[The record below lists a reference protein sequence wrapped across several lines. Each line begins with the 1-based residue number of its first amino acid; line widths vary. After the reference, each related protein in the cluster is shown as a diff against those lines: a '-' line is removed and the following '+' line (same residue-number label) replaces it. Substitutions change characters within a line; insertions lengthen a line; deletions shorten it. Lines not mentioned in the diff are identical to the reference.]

1 MKYSLTF
8 LFLLA
13 SIISECQVPG
23 MKWNVVLDGYNTVYM
38 ADIAVDNEGNTFIA
52 ANYTAD
58 LTIKELN
65 KKLPHAEHVHAMIM
79 KISPQGKPL
88 WAHGFNSPNDNRI
101 KDISIASNGDLLITG
116 FADGITNFP
125 SLGDTLS
132 RGNARELVDGRY
144 YQNHNGLYAA
154 RYSTKGICV
163 WVKYFD
169 CAWGEGLSIAANHLD
184 EVFVYY
190 YQNADLILDDKI
202 IVPFKGSKIANS
214 KLGII
219 RLDGKGELIEVRPM
233 GYEVSQSIIIR
244 HSIEFDSQNNCIV
257 YGVFQG
263 KILVSS
269 TDSIVTD
276 GYNNSID
283 TYVSKLD
290 PEGKV
295 IWKKHFGGSHTQRI
309 YKLVL
314 AEDNSIYFS
323 GGYDTECFV
332 SNGITVTQ
340 KTEGTRTYGESI
352 FHGHIYQNGE
362 IDYIYFQDK
371 PKNAY
376 TFDPRAIALDGNG
389 EVHVVGTYNDTLN
402 LAGTSLPAGYHNPQG
417 FHSLWKDGEAIEL
430 QQIGQNDEHFFHSW
444 LFEANNLTYAG
455 AAEYYGEK
463 GKLFQGSK
471 KIGLPAKDYGGSVVI
486 YGGSI
491 IPKPKDEEENPIASK
506 EQKEQNQINQ
516 LKPLMAC
523 LPESTLENSLPN
535 EWVPLNEILTSEV
548 APEISIPNNTELNV
562 SDSTQTFKEEIPCN
576 LVTISMEASV
586 YPNPT
591 RNALN
596 IKILGASGQL
606 NLEIRSAKG
615 QLIHKQT
622 ILESKSEELIQ
633 LDVSSI
639 ASGQYLVLISTPTH
653 QKILRFTV
661 SK

>member
-1 MKYSLTF
+1 
-8 LFLLA
+8 
-13 SIISECQVPG
+13 
-23 MKWNVVLDGYNTVYM
+23 MKWNIVLDGYNTVYM
-38 ADIAVDNEGNTFIA
+38 ADIAVDKEGNTFVA

-65 KKLPHAEHVHAMIM
+65 KKLPRAEHVHAMIM

-88 WAHGFNSPNDNRI
+88 WAHGFNSPNDNSI

-116 FADGITNFP
+116 FADGITDFP
-125 SLGDTLS
+125 SIGDTLS
-132 RGNARELVDGRY
+132 RGKARELVDNRY

-154 RYSTKGICV
+154 RYSTKGKCI
-163 WVKYFD
+163 WVKYFE
-169 CAWGEGLSIAANHLD
+169 CAWGEGLSIAGNNLD

-190 YQNADLILDDKI
+190 YQNSDLLLDNKT
-202 IVPFKGSKIANS
+202 IVPFKGSKSANS

-233 GYEVSQSIIIR
+233 GYEVSQSMIIR
-244 HSIEFDSQNNCIV
+244 GNLEFDSKNNCIV
-257 YGVFQG
+257 YGVFQA
-263 KILVSS
+263 KTVLSPN
-269 TDSIVTD
+269 DSIVTD
-276 GYNNSID
+276 GYHMSVD
-283 TYVSKLD
+283 SYMAKLD

-309 YKLVL
+309 YKLVVG
-314 AEDNSIYFS
+314 EDNSIYFS

-332 SNGITVTQ
+332 SNGISITQ
-340 KTEGTRTYGESI
+340 KNEGKQTFGESM
-352 FHGHIYQNGE
+352 FHGHIYENGE

-463 GKLFQGSK
+463 GKLFLGSK
-471 KIGLPAKDYGGSVVI
+471 KISLSAKDYGGSVVI

-491 IPKPKDEEENPIASK
+491 IPKPKDEDNPIASREQK
-506 EQKEQNQINQ
+506 EQKEINH

-523 LPESTLENSLPN
+523 LPESALENALPN
-535 EWVPLNEILTSEV
+535 EWVPLNEILNSQIKPEITNTDISEV
-548 APEISIPNNTELNV
+548 IP
-562 SDSTQTFKEEIPCN
+562 SDSSQTFTQEIPCN

-591 RNALN
+591 RNELN

-606 NLEIRSAKG
+606 NLVIRSAKG

-622 ILESKSEELIQ
+622 ILEASSEELIKM
-633 LDVSSI
+633 DVSTI

-661 SK
+661 AK